1 MTKKLEDYPSLVDR
15 FIKYVKIHTTS
26 DEKSDTRPSTMI
38 QHDMLDELMKELE
51 ELGLEDIEKTDY
63 AAVFA
68 TLPANLPDG
77 HPAPDKV
84 PTIGFISHVD
94 TYPATPGENVKPVIR
109 EKYDGSAIK
118 LNDTVT
124 LDPEVDTG
132 LKDLVG
138 HDIIHTD
145 GTTLLGADDKSGC
158 AEIMHAL
165 TILQTDKSIHHGT
178 IKVAFT
184 VDEEIGKGADD
195 FDIEHFG
202 ADFAYTIDGSKL
214 GEVEDETFCADS
226 AVITIDGYD
235 VHPGYGKGKLVNA
248 LRVAAHIINSYH
260 EDKLPETTDKKQPYL
275 HPIELSGNVSQ
286 AKLTSLVRAFT
297 VEELKQ
303 LEDMLEGFCRE
314 AEKKFPGAKCNM
326 EIIEYYRN
334 MKMELDRFPHVM
346 DLAREAMRNADI
358 EPITKPIRGGTDGSR
373 LTLMGLPTPNIF
385 AGGENFH
392 SVKEY
397 VSIQVMTKAVQV
409 ILGIANLA
417 QEKAAKGEI

>member
-15 FIKYVKIHTTS
+15 FLKYVKIHTTA

-63 AAVFA
+63 ADVFA
-68 TLPANLPDG
+68 TLPANLPAD
-77 HPAPDKV
+77 HPAPEKV
-84 PTIGFISHVD
+84 PTIGFIAHVD
-94 TYPATPGENVKPVIR
+94 TYPATPGENVKPQLV
-109 EKYDGSAIK
+109 KNYDGGKIK
-118 LNDTVT
+118 LNDEVE
-124 LDPEVDTG
+124 LDPAVDEG

-145 GTTLLGADDKSGC
+145 GTTLLGADDKSGV

-165 TILQTDKSIHHGT
+165 TILTTDKSIHHGT
-178 IKVAFT
+178 IKVGFT

-202 ADFAYTIDGSKL
+202 ADFAYTMDGSRL

-226 AVITIDGYD
+226 AIITIEGYD
-235 VHPGYGKGKLVNA
+235 VHPGYGKDKLINA
-248 LRVAAHIINSYH
+248 LRVASHIIGNYPK
-260 EDKLPETTDKKQPYL
+260 DKLPETTEKKQPYL
-275 HPIELSGNVSQ
+275 HPIELSGNVSK
-286 AKLTSLVRAFT
+286 ATLTSLVRAFT
-297 VEELKQ
+297 VEELKE
-303 LEDMLEGFCRE
+303 LEDHLQELCDD
-314 AEKKFPGAKCNM
+314 AEKAFPGSKCSI
-326 EIIEYYRN
+326 EIVEYYRN
-334 MKMELDRFPHVM
+334 MKMELDKYPHVM

-397 VSIQVMTKAVQV
+397 VSIQVMAKAVKV